1 MSATLLRTLSWR
13 LGGMSGVGCGLAAPP
28 VGSRRGDRRECG
40 SFLARPR
47 TPQPAPLRTGES
59 AATKVAAKS
68 PYKLQWMAWIL

>member
-1 MSATLLRTLSWR
+1 
-13 LGGMSGVGCGLAAPP
+13 MSGVGCGLVAPP

-59 AATKVAAKS
+59 AATKVAVQA
-68 PYKLQWMAWIL
+68 PVDGMDLVNIAQMPQKLLFNVSSNI